1 MKNILTT
8 AGMAAVAVAGFQTQC
23 AAQAVS
29 VDDSKWWHVSAA
41 LRGFYDDNHTIAPKN
56 LARESFGFEVRPGFD
71 VGHQGEQ
78 YIVKLSGY
86 YSGRWFEDR
95 DDDPWDHGFMADA
108 NGEYQLTENHVLRFS
123 NNFSY
128 TSEPTLLDRGSAVTL
143 LRADGTNIRNL
154 GDVKYV
160 GQFTPLVGLEVGYG
174 NTFYDFE
181 QTGAGS
187 YSALLDRVEHLIK
200 AETRWTLTPTLA
212 GILGYWYEDVGFTG
226 DEAVVPGSTLM
237 SDGRDS
243 YSHYFITGADYTV
256 SPHCFISVRGG
267 AQNVTYDGIAGEP
280 DQWNG
285 FGDISTTFEYSEGSF
300 FRVGGRYGRN
310 RTDMLGAIS
319 PTEAIPYTVDQET
332 AVAYGTVSH
341 KLTEQL
347 TARGSAQLQFGSFN
361 GGVYDGD
368 NEGMY
373 LLGISLTYDLNQYLA
388 LETGYNYDRLDS
400 DDYGRSYTR
409 NRVFLGVRGQF

>member
-8 AGMAAVAVAGFQTQC
+8 AGIAAVAVAGFQTQC

-41 LRGFYDDNHTIAPKN
+41 LRGFYDDNYTIAPKN
-56 LARESFGFEVRPGFD
+56 LARESFGFEIRPGFD

-95 DDDPWDHGFMADA
+95 DDEQWDHGFMADA
-108 NGEYQLTENHVLRFS
+108 NGEYRFTENHILRFS
-123 NNFSY
+123 DNFSY
-128 TSEPTLLDRGSAVTL
+128 SSEPTLLDRGSTITL

-154 GDVKYV
+154 GDLKYV
-160 GQFTPLVGLEVGYG
+160 GQFTPLFGLEVGYG

-181 QTGAGS
+181 NEGAGS

-226 DEAVVPGSTLM
+226 DEAVAPGLM
-237 SDGRDS
+237 SDSRDS
-243 YSHYFITGADYTV
+243 FSHYFITGADYTV
-256 SPHCFISVRGG
+256 SPQCFISVRGG
-267 AQNVTYDGIAGEP
+267 AQNVTYDGIDGEP

-285 FGDISTTFEYSEGSF
+285 FGDISTTFEYAEDSF

-310 RTDMLGAIS
+310 RTDFLGPVT
-319 PTEAIPYTVDQET
+319 PTESIPYTVDQET

-361 GGVYDGD
+361 GGLYDNQD
-368 NEGMY
+368 EGFY
-373 LLGISLTYDLNQYLA
+373 ILGLSLTYELNQYLA

-400 DDYGRSYTR
+400 DDSQRSYSR